1 MLKPLTAWLSAAAK
15 TEDPER
21 AAAAAA
27 ESLAGDPWEIVQQAG
42 QLARCQMV
50 AASQDLGLTCTLAV
64 RPVDHPATISVV
76 PKGAP
81 YPAHDRTGRRK
92 RGAYDTPTDMARAT
106 VTAALQANTR
116 TPHMAIDPACGTGA
130 FLVALAEQVQCRIMG
145 VELDPVAAAVARI
158 AVPRAEVIV
167 GDGFTTDYEAD
178 ILVGNPP
185 FVPPERQDKKLRD
198 HLRATMPWLK
208 GRFDLSVPFA
218 AAAVE
223 RVRKGGGIAMILPA
237 PLMVQPYATPLR
249 RAWLEQHAITHLS
262 PSPFPGAQVGIVCIA
277 MTADA
282 GPAPF
287 PNHGLSP
294 QDLGTLE
301 AVPFHPALQP
311 GDPTLVG
318 MVRAASIPL
327 GEIAT
332 VDTGVV
338 SHGSLGGKDALL
350 HATPTPDR
358 VPYVD
363 AIDLAENRTR
373 WLDYQ
378 PEHMH
383 RAKSPALFES
393 PKVLVQRL
401 RGRGPIRAWVDHSGL
416 YAGHTLTVVR
426 PDDATLSPEQLHT
439 LITHPMVDG
448 LLRME
453 RGPRLDLYPKDVR
466 SIPIPQAWLTH
477 PEIGLTEAWGLDRA
491 QADRLIAFSIE

>member
-1 MLKPLTAWLSAAAK
+1 
-15 TEDPER
+15 
-21 AAAAAA
+21 
-27 ESLAGDPWEIVQQAG
+27 
-42 QLARCQMV
+42 
-50 AASQDLGLTCTLAV
+50 
-64 RPVDHPATISVV
+64 
-76 PKGAP
+76 
-81 YPAHDRTGRRK
+81 
-92 RGAYDTPTDMARAT
+92 
-106 VTAALQANTR
+106 
-116 TPHMAIDPACGTGA
+116 
-130 FLVALAEQVQCRIMG
+130 
-145 VELDPVAAAVARI
+145 
-158 AVPRAEVIV
+158 VIV
-167 GDGFTTDYEAD
+167 GDGFATEYEAD

-185 FVPPERQDKKLRD
+185 FVPPERQDKALRD
-198 HLRATMPWLK
+198 RLRSTMPWLK

-218 AAAVE
+218 AAAVD
-223 RVRKGGGIAMILPA
+223 RVRTGGGIGLILPA

-249 RAWLEQHAITHLS
+249 RAWLGRHAITHLS
-262 PSPFPGAQVGIVCIA
+262 SSSFPGAQVGVVCIA

-287 PNHGLSP
+287 PNHGLSAE
-294 QDLGTLE
+294 DLSTLE
-301 AVPFHPALQP
+301 AVPFHPSLQP
-311 GDPTLVG
+311 GDPELVG
-318 MVRAASIPL
+318 LVRAASIPL
-327 GEIAT
+327 GDIAT

-338 SHGSLGGKDALL
+338 SHGTLGGKAALL
-350 HATPTPDR
+350 HSTPTPDR

-363 AIDLAENRTR
+363 AADLAENRTR

-426 PDDATLSPEQLHT
+426 PDVPTLSPEQLQT

-453 RGPRLDLYPKDVR
+453 RGSRLDLYPKDVR

-477 PEIGLTEAWGLDRA
+477 PELGLTEAWGLDRA
-491 QADRLIAFSIE
+491 QADRLVAFSIE